1 MKNRAL
7 ECEIKHLTSRVQE
20 RGSVNDEAI
29 SMP

>member
-7 ECEIKHLTSRVQE
+7 GREIKHLTSRVQE

-29 SMP
+29 PMP